1 MIPERI
7 SVFSVFNALFVPDSG
22 LCRRYIRSRGVM
34 EGEEECKVHQFECVV
49 QTSRDIGVQKIG
61 RQG

>member
-7 SVFSVFNALFVPDSG
+7 SVFSVFNALFVSASG
-22 LCRRYIRSRGVM
+22 LCRRYIQTCGVTD
-34 EGEEECKVHQFECVV
+34 GEEECKVHQFECVV
-49 QTSRDIGVQKIG
+49 QTSGDIGVQKIG